1 MAIFRGL
8 RLRGGRSEKSKP
20 ARDEQSGA
28 NAFANPLTKP
38 GYFDGHT
45 PAEAWLF
52 MLNAVWMPLPL
63 LLRLWPAT
71 FNWLPRVG
79 AVSSLP
85 SWLACASHCASIAHW
100 SAYRPGSIAQHVD
113 IILAGAL
120 MLASAHSPRA
130 LPETNSQS
138 HSATIAHAPYP
149 LSHTPCWCFAF
160 SWAAL
165 KEVWE
170 LTLAVTSAEELAE
183 AQQLLLLCFFM
194 FALAFL
200 DVKHKELF
208 ATTHVTGTWLHYALR
223 NVGFDVIM
231 RLGGAPDGGGARAWV
246 TILYVVPFAHAL
258 LSYASG
264 RWMRLDGR
272 DEPPSAIEC
281 AVGLALSYAVV
292 VAAVF
297 AL

>member
-1 MAIFRGL
+1 MGRPRRSSAAVRQPRPWLWPNASTHVIMSAPRDGALLCPRNHRGLSRTGTPLPSSLGMAIFRGL

-130 LPETNSQS
+130 PPGEKIAPSYCHNRARTLPSLS
-138 HSATIAHAPYP
+138 HAMLVLRVFLGSTQGSVGAHA
-149 LSHTPCWCFAF
+149 
-160 SWAAL
+160 
-165 KEVWE
+165 
-170 LTLAVTSAEELAE
+170 
-183 AQQLLLLCFFM
+183 
-194 FALAFL
+194 
-200 DVKHKELF
+200 
-208 ATTHVTGTWLHYALR
+208 
-223 NVGFDVIM
+223 
-231 RLGGAPDGGGARAWV
+231 GGHFRGGARGGA
-246 TILYVVPFAHAL
+246 A
-258 LSYASG
+258 
-264 RWMRLDGR
+264 
-272 DEPPSAIEC
+272 
-281 AVGLALSYAVV
+281 
-292 VAAVF
+292 AAVAMF
-297 AL
+297 FDVRPRLP